1 MPGLAGVK
9 DMEDRIAEVTVRVV
23 LAVPALDKPLRME
36 EVAVM
41 VVVPGEMAVARPL
54 PLTVAT
60 DVFEEVQVACVVISL
75 LDPSEYDPV
84 AVNCW
89 VTPAGMLGV
98 TGVIEMLVRFFPPPH
113 VVRHIAKEPRNN
125 IAKTNLIL
133 FMTISSANGPA
144 K

>member
-23 LAVPALDKPLRME
+23 LAVPALERLLRME

-60 DVFEEVQVACVVISL
+60 DVFEEDQVACVVIS
-75 LDPSEYDPV
+75 
-84 AVNCW
+84 W
-89 VTPAGMLGV
+89 VVWSL
-98 TGVIEMLVRFFPPPH
+98 
-113 VVRHIAKEPRNN
+113 K
-125 IAKTNLIL
+125 
-133 FMTISSANGPA
+133 
-144 K
+144 

>member
-23 LAVPALDKPLRME
+23 LAVPALERLLRME

-60 DVFEEVQVACVVISL
+60 DVFEEVQVACVVIS
-75 LDPSEYDPV
+75 
-84 AVNCW
+84 W
-89 VTPAGMLGV
+89 VVWSL
-98 TGVIEMLVRFFPPPH
+98 
-113 VVRHIAKEPRNN
+113 K
-125 IAKTNLIL
+125 
-133 FMTISSANGPA
+133 
-144 K
+144 

>member
-1 MPGLAGVK
+1 MEIRVAEFTVK
-9 DMEDRIAEVTVRVV
+9 VVFPEILPEAAEMI
-23 LAVPALDKPLRME
+23 AVPA
-36 EVAVM
+36 AT
-41 VVVPGEMAVARPL
+41 AVARPL

-125 IAKTNLIL
+125 IAKTTLIL